1 MDPCVTFVTG
11 NANKLREVKA
21 ILEPAIR
28 VQSTA
33 FDLEEI
39 QGTIH
44 EVTEYKCRKAADL
57 VNGPVL
63 VEDTAL
69 CFHALGDLPGPYIKW
84 FLSAIG
90 HDGLNNLLAAY
101 TDKSA
106 DAVCTFG
113 YSAGPGQKPI
123 LLQGRCAGKIVPP
136 RGPSH
141 FGWDPVFEFQ
151 GQTFAEMDG
160 PQKNTISHRAR
171 ALKQLQDWFKDQPG
185 AYPVPLQRSS

>member
-11 NANKLREVKA
+11 NHNKLREVKA
-21 ILEPAIR
+21 ILEPTIR
-28 VQSTA
+28 IQSTA
-33 FDLEEI
+33 LDLDEI
-39 QGTIH
+39 QGTIDD
-44 EVTEYKCRKAADL
+44 VTEYKCHKAADL

-69 CFHALGDLPGPYIKW
+69 CFHALGELPGPYIKW

-90 HDGLNNLLAAY
+90 LEGLNNLLAAY

-113 YSAGPGQKPI
+113 YSPGPGQKP
-123 LLQGRCAGKIVPP
+123 LLFQGRCPGNIVPS

-141 FGWDPVFEFQ
+141 FGWDPIFEFR
-151 GQTFAEMDG
+151 GQTFAEMNG
-160 PQKNTISHRAR
+160 AQKNAISHRAR
-171 ALKQLQDWFKDQPG
+171 ALKLLQDWFKNHPD
-185 AYPVPLQRSS
+185 AFL